1 MAKRV
6 SYSVLATIV
15 VIILLTIVYLL
26 TTQKQVTAPTLSE
39 SQKQDLAND
48 TSPAN
53 NVENNEVFKNALN
66 LYITKKAEGLDMSA
80 GPCLGKIGEDWVLDI
95 AHSPRT
101 AADDKSENQCADF
114 AEGRAHHFI
123 ELDPDGKLIRS
134 L

>member
-15 VIILLTIVYLL
+15 VVILLTIVYLL

-101 AADDKSENQCADF
+101 AADDKSENQCTDF

-134 L
+134 Q